1 MSLVNYNSVSSDEL
15 VLKTPFRMTI
25 SGPSGSGKT
34 QWIRRF
40 IKYRDS
46 ITDHKF
52 DLIMFVY
59 GEYQPLFDE
68 IKTDFPEIIWCEGFS
83 HELITNHLQPNG
95 MKKLLIVDD
104 LLQEVANDKF
114 FHTFYI
120 RRSHHWDVSILFTTQ
135 YLHEKGLRLVNL
147 NTTHYILF
155 RSFRDETAVRAVGLQ
170 IYPSKWRLF
179 MEIYKQAT
187 R

>member
-1 MSLVNYNSVSSDEL
+1 MSLINYKTVSNDDL
-15 VLKTPFRMTI
+15 RLRTPFRMTI

-34 QWIRRF
+34 QWLHRF
-40 IKYRDS
+40 IKYRDQ

-52 DLIMFVY
+52 DIIMIVY
-59 GEYQPLFDE
+59 GEYEPLFDQ
-68 IKTDFPEIIWCEGFS
+68 IKKEFPEIVWCEGFS
-83 HELITNHLQPNG
+83 HEAITNHLQVTG
-95 MKKLLIVDD
+95 VKKLLIIDD

-120 RRSHHWDVSILFTTQ
+120 RRSHHWDMSILFTTQ

-155 RSFRDETAVRAVGLQ
+155 RSFHDETAVRIVGLQ
-170 IYPSKWRLF
+170 IYPSKWRSF
-179 MEIYKQAT
+179 MEIYKHAT